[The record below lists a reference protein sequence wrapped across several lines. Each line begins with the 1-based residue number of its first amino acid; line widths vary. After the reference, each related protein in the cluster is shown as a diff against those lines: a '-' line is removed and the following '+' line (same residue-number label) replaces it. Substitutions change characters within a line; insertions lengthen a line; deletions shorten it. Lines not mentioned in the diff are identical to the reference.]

1 MRFEDPPLSAS
12 LSYIVRLY
20 LKKKKKY
27 IYIYIYNYLKGMK
40 QKLNLRKY
48 LLDFFKHLKTSD
60 LSTY

>member
-27 IYIYIYNYLKGMK
+27 IYIYNYLKGMK
-40 QKLNLRKY
+40 QKSNLRKY
-48 LLDFFKHLKTSD
+48 LCLIFSNI
-60 LSTY
+60 